1 MSKLF
6 KRKEL
11 ERLQCV
17 TDDDIELVLK
27 YQKKLP
33 VLCGN
38 DSLET
43 FCVDAREL
51 YKQLGVKKKF
61 SPWIKAN
68 IKGYIE
74 NVDFITSSPRDTDD
88 SNGKFTNEM
97 DYNLTL
103 DLAKEISMFTGRN
116 TQASAELKENSH
128 LARKYFILMEKIV
141 QENKE
146 WLTIRD
152 PEKEEYKRMS
162 AEIDAWNFRIWHK
175 KASRSDYAVEANGI
189 NKIVT
194 GKTSQ
199 ELKLEYGCPTNE
211 LVRDYLKKDHN
222 EELLFL
228 ERQNQVLLR
237 MDMGYTERM
246 NMLSK
251 MHEVT
256 FKDKKMENVA

>member
-17 TDDDIELVLK
+17 TDDDVALVLK

-33 VLCGN
+33 ILCDN

-68 IKGYIE
+68 TKGYIE
-74 NVDFITSSPRDTDD
+74 NVDFTTSSPRDTDI
-88 SNGKFTNEM
+88 SSGKFVNELE
-97 DYNLTL
+97 YNLTL

-162 AEIDAWNFRIWHK
+162 TEIDAWMFRIWHK
-175 KASRSDYAVEANGI
+175 KATRADYAVEADGI

-194 GKTSQ
+194 GKTSK
-199 ELKLEYGCPTNE
+199 ELKAELGVGTYD

-228 ERQNQVLLR
+228 EKQNQVLLR
-237 MDMGYTERM
+237 MNMGYTKRM
-246 NMLSK
+246 NMLTK

-256 FKDKKMENVA
+256 FKDKKIQRAA